1 MATRF
6 QFHRLALDAN
16 ERQTNSR
23 DVEAL
28 PVPTLD
34 ERVTLYLR
42 AINGNRDFTEEERS
56 NARDVLLNS
65 MAGEIVAQVVP
76 VPDRETNAASNITY
90 EYKGFKIVYGNSS
103 SGRIASIYQ
112 GGQLRS
118 WASDLEAAVQWIDES
133 TNGAD
138 GGSSLV
144 SQLPKSAPEV
154 TEPRPLQPYDAPTQY
169 RQNVRRKETIRAVPI
184 ARRPSVLALTATLGL
199 VLIVAGGTLGHRWTY
214 PHTAD
219 EVTKPAQQ
227 AGVPPP
233 AVSPPS
239 LSTGTAPD
247 EVKAPAQQAGVPPPA
262 VSPRSLSTGTAPD
275 GVKAPA
281 QQAGVPSS
289 AVSPGTLTTPPWPDS
304 AAPEQ
309 HVLRIV
315 SHRSEAE
322 VLAVF
327 RRLQQE
333 QPTLFGQATLKP
345 LRENPLGRATPYV
358 AAPARIDVD
367 RRPQSFTAQIGP
379 FASEQDAAAVCRA
392 LEAEN
397 IQCIGQP
404 EGR

>member
-1 MATRF
+1 MATRL
-6 QFHRLALDAN
+6 QFHRLALEAN
-16 ERQTNSR
+16 ERQADIR
-23 DVEAL
+23 DDVL

-34 ERVTLYLR
+34 ERVNLYLR
-42 AINGNRDFTEEERS
+42 AVYGNREFTEEERS
-56 NARDVLLNS
+56 NARNALLDS
-65 MAGEIVAQVVP
+65 MAAEITAQV
-76 VPDRETNAASNITY
+76 
-90 EYKGFKIVYGNSS
+90 
-103 SGRIASIYQ
+103 Q
-112 GGQLRS
+112 
-118 WASDLEAAVQWIDES
+118 
-133 TNGAD
+133 
-138 GGSSLV
+138 
-144 SQLPKSAPEV
+144 PEV
-154 TEPRPLQPYDAPTQY
+154 TVPRPLQPYDAPTQY

-219 EVTKPAQQ
+219 EVT
-227 AGVPPP
+227 
-233 AVSPPS
+233 
-239 LSTGTAPD
+239 
-247 EVKAPAQQAGVPPPA
+247 APAQQAGVPPPA

-275 GVKAPA
+275 EVKAPT
-281 QQAGVPSS
+281 QQAGVPPP
-289 AVSPGTLTTPPWPDS
+289 AVSPGTLPTRPSPDS

-322 VLAVF
+322 VLAIF

-345 LRENPLGRATPYV
+345 LRENPIGSATPYV